1 MSGHAAPAAPRPS
14 DGSKADRWYFAQ
26 AWLRVGGGP
35 GPPHGAHGRKVKSRN
50 MSDARSPQEP
60 TMEEILSSIRRI
72 ISEDGD
78 TEAAPPEDDGPKA
91 GASEAAAVEPPPA
104 GLGADDDIF
113 DLADMDDDPP
123 PEPTPP
129 APPPPAPTSPSAED
143 DGDVLELTDVIEDD
157 DDTVVQLRD
166 EAPALEADPTP
177 TPVIEPEPEAFEPE
191 PEAIEVEPE
200 LSPLPIGDAAPTMA
214 EFEGLVS
221 AEAAAEASV
230 SLTGLHHTVAAT
242 RGVPMAHPGRTLE
255 DIVKEL
261 LRPMLKQW
269 LDRNLSVIVER
280 IVSREISKL
289 VGRTEHEKR

>member
-1 MSGHAAPAAPRPS
+1 
-14 DGSKADRWYFAQ
+14 
-26 AWLRVGGGP
+26 
-35 GPPHGAHGRKVKSRN
+35 
-50 MSDARSPQEP
+50 
-60 TMEEILSSIRRI
+60 MEEILSSIRRI

-78 TEAAPPEDDGPKA
+78 TGLAPPEDDGPKA
-91 GASEAAAVEPPPA
+91 GANEASAVEPPPA
-104 GLGADDDIF
+104 RLGADDDIF
-113 DLADMDDDPP
+113 DLAGMDDDPP

-129 APPPPAPTSPSAED
+129 APPPPAPTSPRAED
-143 DGDVLELTDVIEDD
+143 DGDVLELTDVIDDDD

-166 EAPALEADPTP
+166 EAPALETEPAPTP
-177 TPVIEPEPEAFEPE
+177 GTKPEPEAFE

-200 LSPLPIGDAAPTMA
+200 LSPLSIGDAAPTIA

-242 RGVPMAHPGRTLE
+242 RGVPMGHPQRTLE

-280 IVSREISKL
+280 VVSREISKL
-289 VGRTEHEKR
+289 VGRTEDEKR

>member
-1 MSGHAAPAAPRPS
+1 
-14 DGSKADRWYFAQ
+14 
-26 AWLRVGGGP
+26 
-35 GPPHGAHGRKVKSRN
+35 

-78 TEAAPPEDDGPKA
+78 TEAAPPEEDGPKA

-104 GLGADDDIF
+104 GIGADDDIF
-113 DLADMDDDPP
+113 DLADMGDVPP
-123 PEPTPP
+123 SE
-129 APPPPAPTSPSAED
+129 PPPPAPTSPSAED
-143 DGDVLELTDVIEDD
+143 DGDVLELTDIIEDD

-166 EAPALEADPTP
+166 EAPALEAEPTP

-200 LSPLPIGDAAPTMA
+200 LPPFPIGDAAPTMA

-242 RGVPMAHPGRTLE
+242 RGVPIAHPGRTLE

-289 VGRTEHEKR
+289 VGRTEDEKR

>member
-1 MSGHAAPAAPRPS
+1 
-14 DGSKADRWYFAQ
+14 
-26 AWLRVGGGP
+26 
-35 GPPHGAHGRKVKSRN
+35 

-78 TEAAPPEDDGPKA
+78 TEAAPPNDGPKA
-91 GASEAAAVEPPPA
+91 GASEVAAVEPPPA

-113 DLADMDDDPP
+113 DLADMDDDLL

-129 APPPPAPTSPSAED
+129 APPPPLPTSPGAED
-143 DGDVLELTDVIEDD
+143 DRDVLELTDVIEDD

-166 EAPALEADPTP
+166 EAPALEAEPTP
-177 TPVIEPEPEAFEPE
+177 TPVTEPELEAFE

-200 LSPLPIGDAAPTMA
+200 LPPLSIGDAAPTMA
-214 EFEGLVS
+214 EFESLVS
-221 AEAAAEASV
+221 TEAAAEASV

-242 RGVPMAHPGRTLE
+242 RGVPMGHPRRTLE

-289 VGRTEHEKR
+289 VGRTEDEKR